1 MKIQVIS
8 RCRKIE
14 NQDNIE
20 CSYLDSP
27 KALDDYDI
35 NIIDLSTEEIW
46 RYESYQVGRV
56 DALKDLKTI
65 YKMVQSRKTA
75 IVIYV
80 FPKNVTYIYKTG
92 YRNNILNEK
101 FKNIISEIT
110 KETLNFTIY
119 PPKALP
125 NIVYGG
131 TSTTILEKQYSADF
145 YFDGAANVR
154 TKSDKS
160 EKTTTVE
167 LTNNIFVT
175 TLDITR
181 NIDDL
186 KLYLSYLFEKKRHE
200 AEPKWMEGISFGDDD
215 IQQKR
220 ISENMEKIKDAEFE
234 IKKAEEKLEENKKY
248 KSILYTNGD
257 DLVEVVFLILEK
269 LLNCDLSDFIDD
281 KKEDFLIKK
290 PQCTFIGEIKGV
302 TSNVK
307 YEHISQ
313 TEVHYRKYLDELEEK
328 NDKENVKQLLIM
340 NPFRNKPL
348 EEREPVCSA
357 QIELANR
364 NNCLIIETKVLLDV
378 FEKFYNSDITSD
390 KCIDVFRKRTGLLNL
405 TDFDET
411 EEDNTPY
418 KI

>member
-1 MKIQVIS
+1 MTIQVIS
-8 RCRKIE
+8 YDNKIE
-14 NQDNIE
+14 SQGNIE

-35 NIIDLSTEEIW
+35 NIIDLSAEEMW
-46 RYESYQVGRV
+46 RYESYEVGRV
-56 DALKDLKTI
+56 DTLKDLMTI
-65 YKMVQSRKTA
+65 YKMVQSRKIA
-75 IVIYV
+75 SVIYV
-80 FPKNVTYIYKTG
+80 FPQNVVYTYKFRYS
-92 YRNNILNEK
+92 NNHFKEK
-101 FKNIISEIT
+101 LKNIISEIT
-110 KETLNFTIY
+110 TETFSLTIY
-119 PPKALP
+119 PPKLLP
-125 NIVYGG
+125 NIVYGS
-131 TSTTILEKQYSADF
+131 TFTTISETQYSADF
-145 YFDGAANVR
+145 YFDSIANVC

-160 EKTTTVE
+160 EKPTTVK
-167 LTNNIFVT
+167 LANNTFVT

-181 NIDDL
+181 NVDDL

-215 IQQKR
+215 MQKEF
-220 ISENMEKIKDAEFE
+220 ITENIKKIEDAKTE

-248 KSILYTNGD
+248 KSILYTNGEE
-257 DLVEVVFLILEK
+257 LVEIVFLILEK
-269 LLNCDLSDFIDD
+269 LLDCDLSNFIDD

-328 NDKENVKQLLIM
+328 NAKENVKQLLIM

-357 QIELANR
+357 QIELAIR
-364 NNCLIIETKVLLDV
+364 NKCLIIETKVLLDV
-378 FEKFYNSDITSD
+378 FEKFCNSDITSD
-390 KCIDVFRKRTGLLNL
+390 KCISVFNKRSGLLSL
-405 TDFDET
+405 IDFDET

>member
-1 MKIQVIS
+1 MSIQVIS
-8 RCRKIE
+8 YDNKIE
-14 NQDNIE
+14 SQDKIE
-20 CSYLDSP
+20 YSFLDSP

-35 NIIDLSTEEIW
+35 NIIDLSAEKMWICG
-46 RYESYQVGRV
+46 SSDIGRI
-56 DALKDLKTI
+56 DSLKDLKTI
-65 YKMVQSRKTA
+65 YKMVESRKKA

-80 FPKNVTYIYKTG
+80 FPKNVVYRYQQG
-92 YRNNILNEK
+92 YPSNACKDK

-110 KETLNFTIY
+110 IKTLCFTIY
-119 PPKALP
+119 PAKELP
-125 NIVYGG
+125 NIVYGS

-145 YFDGAANVR
+145 YFDGVANVC

-160 EKTTTVE
+160 EKPTTVK
-167 LTNNIFVT
+167 LANNTFVT

-181 NIDDL
+181 NVDDL

-248 KSILYTNGD
+248 KSILYTNGEE
-257 DLVEVVFLILEK
+257 LVEVVFLILEK
-269 LLNCDLSDFIDD
+269 LLDCDLSNFIDD

-313 TEVHYRKYLDELEEK
+313 TEVHYRKYLDELE
-328 NDKENVKQLLIM
+328 DKKIEENVKQLLIM

-348 EEREPVCSA
+348 EDREPVCSA

-378 FEKFYNSDITSD
+378 FEKFCNSDITSD
-390 KCIDVFRKRTGLLNL
+390 KCISVFNKRSGLLSL
-405 TDFDET
+405 IDFAET

-418 KI
+418 KV

>member
-1 MKIQVIS
+1 MTIQVIS
-8 RCRKIE
+8 YDNKIE
-14 NQDNIE
+14 SQGNIE

-35 NIIDLSTEEIW
+35 NIIDLSAEEMWICG
-46 RYESYQVGRV
+46 SSDIGRI
-56 DALKDLKTI
+56 DSLKDLKTI
-65 YKMVQSRKTA
+65 YKMVESRKKA

-80 FPKNVTYIYKTG
+80 FPKNVVYRYQQG
-92 YRNNILNEK
+92 YPSGARKDK
-101 FKNIISEIT
+101 FKDIIPEIT
-110 KETLNFTIY
+110 VKTLCCTIY
-119 PPKALP
+119 PHKSLP

-131 TSTTILEKQYSADF
+131 TSTTVLEKQYSADF
-145 YFDGAANVR
+145 YFDGAAKVC

-167 LTNNIFVT
+167 LTSNIFVT

-186 KLYLSYLFEKKRHE
+186 KHYLSYLFENKQHE
-200 AEPKWMEGISFGDDD
+200 DEPKWMEGISFGDDN
-215 IQQKR
+215 IQKKL
-220 ISENMEKIKDAEFE
+220 ITEN
-234 IKKAEEKLEENKKY
+234 IKKIENAKREIEKAEKKLEENKKY

-269 LLNCDLSDFIDD
+269 LLNCDLSNFIDD

-290 PQCTFIGEIKGV
+290 QQCTFIGEIKGV

-328 NDKENVKQLLIM
+328 NAKENVKQLLIM
-340 NPFRNKPL
+340 NPFRNKSL
-348 EEREPVCSA
+348 EKREPVCSA
-357 QIELANR
+357 QIELAIR
-364 NNCLIIETKVLLDV
+364 NKCLIIETKVLLEV
-378 FEKFYNSDITSD
+378 FEKFCNSDITSD
-390 KCIDVFRKRTGLLNL
+390 KCISVFNKRSGLLSL